1 MAVRALDKAKV
12 EFLNR
17 YSNSELYTLIFT
29 NYKDYPSEL
38 VKVADLEIDVRERVS
53 QVSNALGITQA
64 FTLKDFFQSVNQVRI
79 EAVDAQ
85 VEVAA
90 VEDTTG
96 QEDAG
101 AVLDYAGGGG

>member
-38 VKVADLEIDVRERVS
+38 TKVADLELDVKERVS
-53 QVSNALGITQA
+53 QVSNALGIAQS
-64 FTLKDFFQSVNQVRI
+64 FTLQDFFVSVNQVRI
-79 EAVDAQ
+79 EAIDAQ
-85 VEVAA
+85 IEVAA
-90 VEDTTG
+90 VEDTVG
-96 QEDAG
+96 QEDLG